1 VEPAAEPWLKA
12 RGRLP
17 PQPAGLFSP
26 EVSALLDSLH
36 EAATNFERAELVER
50 ELKRKR
56 SAELSCAEL
65 SAIASTFTF
74 ASRKRAVLVELYP
87 KLHIAER
94 PGFVDVLEAVFDFDF
109 DRKDVMRDLNLG

>member
-1 VEPAAEPWLKA
+1 MEPAAEPWLKA

-26 EVSALLDSLH
+26 GVSALLDSLH

-50 ELKRKR
+50 ELKPKR

-87 KLHIAER
+87 RLHTDER

>member
-1 VEPAAEPWLKA
+1 MQQRSAARCLCCYE
-12 RGRLP
+12 G
-17 PQPAGLFSP
+17 G
-26 EVSALLDSLH
+26 EVALLEVREDTVPVRG
-36 EAATNFERAELVER
+36 EELVER